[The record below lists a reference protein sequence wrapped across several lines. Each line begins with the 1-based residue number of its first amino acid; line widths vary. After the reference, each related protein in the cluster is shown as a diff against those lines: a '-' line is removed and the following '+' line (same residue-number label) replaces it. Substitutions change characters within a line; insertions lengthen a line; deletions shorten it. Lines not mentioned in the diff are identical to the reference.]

1 MAKANSNIS
10 ETCIRNADCVT
21 ETRMGNSI
29 LIVYGFYKP
38 NTTVTASEKMMRVL
52 RSEIAEAQVVGQR
65 H

>member
-10 ETCIRNADCVT
+10 EKCIRNADCVT
-21 ETRMGNSI
+21 ETRLGNSI

-38 NTTVTASEKMMRVL
+38 STTATAAEKMMRVL
-52 RSEIAEAQVVGQR
+52 QSEIAEARTGQR